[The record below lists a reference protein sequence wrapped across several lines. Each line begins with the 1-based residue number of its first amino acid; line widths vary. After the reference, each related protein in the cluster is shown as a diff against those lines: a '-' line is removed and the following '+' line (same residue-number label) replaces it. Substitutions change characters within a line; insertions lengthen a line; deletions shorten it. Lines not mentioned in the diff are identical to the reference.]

1 MKILLI
7 HPTRPLRSGFPPVT
21 ARSTTRSSSGH
32 HPVGTAL
39 ERVPLR
45 GRPRGR
51 ADGATC
57 GGLQGPL
64 RRLRH
69 GVPRGSAA
77 APCRQGG
84 DRAPESSASAR
95 PRLNSFAYGP
105 RTSSTVSIVIDR
117 MVPMLG
123 DGNGNETYG
132 RSNRCGSVRSSGLPV
147 IEIDED
153 PAGAPSAIVR
163 AVRRVIEQGGAEVII
178 VAVGR
183 GPGGVSCGR
192 RVARLADHRRRHCR
206 GQGGGSARRP
216 GVPRVRPRL
225 CRIGGSEGGRWS
237 RYPNGLP
244 SPRDRRVDTEARCR

>member
-39 ERVPLR
+39 DRVPLR

-69 GVPRGSAA
+69 GVPRGSGA

-95 PRLNSFAYGP
+95 PGLNSFAYGP

-153 PAGAPSAIVR
+153 PAGPLALSF
-163 AVRRVIEQGGAEVII
+163 
-178 VAVGR
+178 GR
-183 GPGGVSCGR
+183 YAG
-192 RVARLADHRRRHCR
+192 
-206 GQGGGSARRP
+206 
-216 GVPRVRPRL
+216 
-225 CRIGGSEGGRWS
+225 
-237 RYPNGLP
+237 
-244 SPRDRRVDTEARCR
+244 